1 MDRRSASPG
10 PAQAFRTNNPTLT
23 KPRPISYCN
32 PAIIRHQHSNS
43 IMKPSPPSLLSLS
56 QLSPLPFLINPTTPT
71 TKSTLVDVVV
81 EGMGGGNDPGEGWQ
95 VPPELV
101 FFLRSL
107 GERLDPFSPT
117 GKTSNSAP
125 AGHTKSLTAALNHA
139 TLRPTT
145 DQAAIL
151 ALFTELVVTERA
163 YLRRITALNQ
173 SYAIPLKSF
182 SKSNQTK
189 IIDKYETTSMF
200 GKIEAVVSA
209 NQSLLACLEKS
220 LQIIEQQ
227 LQQQGEQHWA
237 DALSD
242 ELLNIQRP
250 YRDYL
255 AGYDIIKETEQ
266 KLLKKSEAFRQ
277 FCERTKET
285 MYDDGMGR
293 VGLRELLMEP
303 VQRITRYIL
312 IFEQMLKKMSSND
325 PARNGLLACIAT
337 CNRLAV
343 CELDDHTIKAA
354 TMWGLHRSIEG
365 FPPIFI
371 KPGRYLI
378 DSIDVLD
385 IIPDNPSPTI
395 LHCTLFL
402 FNDTMLIAKK
412 PPNHHLT
419 GRGLAGLDDYDK
431 LVAAMKKS
439 KSTTSSLNS
448 VVSGGTDFFSKSL
461 GGHNNNTPTKVKKG
475 SMRFKGLVDVHDV
488 IVSNEPTQSGIGP
501 TSEVSFDLYFERP
514 PENVSERWTD
524 RRYRHYVVCPP
535 PTLILSGHEK
545 SLSLSSHPT
554 PSSSNHQAGGL
565 PPTTSH
571 SLSHKSNIHHL
582 NSNQSILAALAE
594 RDRFLDNLRKSQA
607 LVKAADDRSTV
618 MRTKFINEN
627 EILKPAIDSFWN
639 LYDKQTYLAEL
650 RKHRVVLQLVGTDA
664 VDPLQFST
672 ESIDPMP
679 PLMIIRAHFNDPDD
693 PDCRVQVRRKPNHI
707 FPSLNNNIPFEK
719 VDEDIVVQTECL
731 SGLIVRIIQAYG
743 IADIPPR
750 GTQHIFTTT
759 ISTSQQQPQQTQAQ
773 YAGGTNPPSPSRA
786 FRTKSGSIAL
796 ENNAN
801 SALPHRL
808 FTKEGLQRTK
818 SMKSSHTKGSSTSS
832 IGYATTASQPGT
844 PSVALR
850 EIQPTA
856 TRSPGGPVWYRNSH
870 NPSTTTTHTSSRFA
884 PTKEKT
890 IQDSNRISIYEDLPR
905 LREEEEVNQ
914 RSSSPAAGSTL
925 KGKGRA
931 GCVFDADEDED
942 RDFNN
947 GQTES
952 ESQCSSVSGLSSY
965 DDDEE
970 EDGVEEEDGSIEGGR
985 SRTRAGGLVGPR
997 ELIVPVHQIE
1007 RSNSLKTRSKSEPPS
1022 KEKPPKTCNGNP
1034 KMNGINGGYRVPQS
1048 IKQSLDSD
1056 RFLETTTGI
1065 TSRTGS
1071 RNPSGSSLGK
1081 RSRSVD
1087 GDNLSTDIDNH
1098 TLQPDHDRVKRV
1110 QTLPL
1115 VVRKPPPSSSNQNK
1129 KNSPNSRHRR
1139 KTRIPSNSLN
1149 TSTTVGNHVKT
1160 NSVDHQDDNS
1170 NDNTLSGLDLNLT
1183 NPDPKHH
1190 KNDLDLDLGG
1200 EFQVSE
1206 IGTTD
1211 LFNDVKGRMKL
1222 LKNQLKKLKQEINKI
1237 DHSSVTTTNEESTG
1251 SGSGLIGSR
1260 NMNGS
1265 IPRSP
1270 RKLHLSEVAKDPSHL
1285 LRATSL
1291 TTSSTSTQKE
1301 SFKNLNGLLSE
1312 IEKSYDG
1319 IHSKFKLIESS
1330 ETKSFKNQFEK
1341 YNKSIDIMKKE
1352 VQKYKNEV
1360 EVIKTQSTIS
1370 IQIQESLETENSH
1383 LYDAFNEEL
1392 DKMFNDI
1399 QLSPP
1404 SQSLN
1409 LLIEDLKRFA
1419 EERGKLSTLLGATQR
1434 QLELETAKS
1443 ECLENLL
1450 REAGLLT

>member
-1 MDRRSASPG
+1 MNAS
-10 PAQAFRTNNPTLT
+10 NNSNKLFIQSMTFDYARGLLE
-23 KPRPISYCN
+23 PIHCL
-32 PAIIRHQHSNS
+32 PAIPNQSYY
-43 IMKPSPPSLLSLS
+43 
-56 QLSPLPFLINPTTPT
+56 PT

-125 AGHTKSLTAALNHA
+125 AGHTKSLTAALNHV
-139 TLRPTT
+139 L
-145 DQAAIL
+145 
-151 ALFTELVVTERA
+151 VTERA

-173 SYAIPLKSF
+173 SYAIPLKNF
-182 SKSNQTK
+182 SRLNQTK

-227 LQQQGEQHWA
+227 LQQQQGEQHWA

-255 AGYDIIKETEQ
+255 AGYDIVKETEQ

-365 FPPIFI
+365 FPAILI

-385 IIPDNPSPTI
+385 IIPDNPSSTI

-475 SMRFKGLVDVHDV
+475 SMRFKGLVDVQIKMDRSS
-488 IVSNEPTQSGIGP
+488 ISSLCGLSTSDADLSG
-501 TSEVSFDLYFERP
+501 TRKVYHFL
-514 PENVSERWTD
+514 
-524 RRYRHYVVCPP
+524 
-535 PTLILSGHEK
+535 LILPLFIE
-545 SLSLSSHPT
+545 SS
-554 PSSSNHQAGGL
+554 AGGL

-607 LVKAADDRSTV
+607 LVKAADDHSQ
-618 MRTKFINEN
+618 
-627 EILKPAIDSFWN
+627 PAIDSFWN

-650 RKHRVVLQLVGTDA
+650 RKSCTTTSGYRCSRPITILNR
-664 VDPLQFST
+664 
-672 ESIDPMP
+672 IDRSNAT
-679 PLMIIRAHFNDPDD
+679 LMIIRAHFNDPDD

-731 SGLIVRIIQAYG
+731 SGLIFKLMECRYSTKG
-743 IADIPPR
+743 N
-750 GTQHIFTTT
+750 QHIFTTT
-759 ISTSQQQPQQTQAQ
+759 ISTSQQQPNKHKHSMQEGRIHITV
-773 YAGGTNPPSPSRA
+773 RA

-801 SALPHRL
+801 SALPIDYL
-808 FTKEGLQRTK
+808 LK
-818 SMKSSHTKGSSTSS
+818 KGSSTSS

-952 ESQCSSVSGLSSY
+952 ESQCSS
-965 DDDEE
+965 
-970 EDGVEEEDGSIEGGR
+970 GGR

-1129 KNSPNSRHRR
+1129 KILLILGIVGKLESPPILLILLQR
-1139 KTRIPSNSLN
+1139 
-1149 TSTTVGNHVKT
+1149 
-1160 NSVDHQDDNS
+1160 

-1270 RKLHLSEVAKDPSHL
+1270 GNYMYLSEVAKDPSHL

-1341 YNKSIDIMKKE
+1341 YNKSIDIVHEKRS
-1352 VQKYKNEV
+1352 QKYKNEV